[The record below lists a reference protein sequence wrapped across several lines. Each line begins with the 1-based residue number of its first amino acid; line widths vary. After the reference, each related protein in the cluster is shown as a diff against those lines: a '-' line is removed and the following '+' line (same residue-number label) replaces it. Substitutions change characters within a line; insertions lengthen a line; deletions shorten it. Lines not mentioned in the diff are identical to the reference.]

1 MNMPDTMAACAR
13 GGAYL
18 LAAAILGACA
28 ISTMPASSPRDAA
41 IELAPTGKLRAAINF
56 GNPILATRDPRSG
69 ETTGVSVD
77 LARELAHRLGVPLEL
92 VTFPAAGKVVEA
104 IGSNAW
110 DVAFLAIDPE
120 RAREIDYTAAY
131 VIIEGA
137 YLVPSGSPI
146 RANSEVDRDGV
157 RVVVGAGS
165 AYDLYLTRELKR
177 AKIVR
182 APTSPAVVDTMM
194 AHSLD
199 VAAGVKQQLEA
210 DAKRV
215 GGVRLLEGRFMVI
228 NQAMAIPKGRDAGTR
243 YVTSFV
249 EEMKAS
255 GFVAEALRR
264 HVIEGAVVAPLST
277 P

>member
-1 MNMPDTMAACAR
+1 
-13 GGAYL
+13 
-18 LAAAILGACA
+18 
-28 ISTMPASSPRDAA
+28 
-41 IELAPTGKLRAAINF
+41 
-56 GNPILATRDPRSG
+56 
-69 ETTGVSVD
+69 
-77 LARELAHRLGVPLEL
+77 
-92 VTFPAAGKVVEA
+92 
-104 IGSNAW
+104 
-110 DVAFLAIDPE
+110 
-120 RAREIDYTAAY
+120 
-131 VIIEGA
+131 
-137 YLVPSGSPI
+137 
-146 RANSEVDRDGV
+146 
-157 RVVVGAGS
+157 
-165 AYDLYLTRELKR
+165 
-177 AKIVR
+177 
-182 APTSPAVVDTMM
+182 MM

-264 HVIEGAVVAPLST
+264 HAIEGAVVAPLST